1 MKKWLVLFL
10 ILFSNYLF
18 SQTTTEWFPS
28 ELNIQP
34 FTANF
39 LEPRNGFMI
48 ALDDNQLRL
57 NIGTSRD
64 IVQIVTQ
71 TKNISI
77 GADLFTY
84 TRLRGEDNFKFP
96 VETVDYLFGLN
107 TGYKIIDNNK
117 EFGAR
122 FRFSHI
128 SAHLVDG
135 RYDAQSGNWT
145 DGREPFTYSK
155 EFFELFPYYRIDGF
169 RIYLG
174 LTYIIHISP
183 TIINN
188 GIYQIG
194 FDYYILK
201 LSNGFVSPFIAYDFS
216 LSGIN
221 DIYTGNNIIKIGVKL
236 GEPLER
242 GFSILFAYYSGKSVH
257 GEFFDLNE
265 KYISVGFNLDI

>member
-1 MKKWLVLFL
+1 VKKWLGFFL
-10 ILFSNYLF
+10 ILLSTCLY
-18 SQTTTEWFPS
+18 SQTTEWFPS

-39 LEPRNGFMI
+39 LEPRNGFMF

-64 IVQIVTQ
+64 VFQIITG
-71 TKNISI
+71 TKNISV
-77 GADLFTY
+77 GVDLFTY

-117 EFGAR
+117 ELGVR

-135 RYDAQSGNWT
+135 RYDAQSGSWIE
-145 DGREPFTYSK
+145 GREPITFSK
-155 EFFELFPYYRIDGF
+155 EFFELFPYYRINGF
-169 RIYLG
+169 RLYLG

-201 LSNGFVSPFIAYDFS
+201 LSNGFVTPFVAYDFS
-216 LSGIN
+216 VSGID
-221 DIYTGNNIIKIGVKL
+221 DIYSGNNILKIGVKL
-236 GEPLER
+236 GKPFER
-242 GFSILFAYYSGKSVH
+242 GFSILFAYFSGKSVH

-265 KYISVGFNLDI
+265 KYVSVGFNLDI